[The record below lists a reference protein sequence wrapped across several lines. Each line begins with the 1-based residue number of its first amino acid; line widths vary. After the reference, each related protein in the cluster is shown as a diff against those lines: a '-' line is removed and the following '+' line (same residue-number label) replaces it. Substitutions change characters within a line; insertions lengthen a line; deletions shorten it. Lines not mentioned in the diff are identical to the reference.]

1 MTVRAYTY
9 IFLQM
14 RFATTINRYIF
25 SELIPPFV
33 ISLVFLTFLFLMT
46 RIPEITNMV
55 VNYNTGLG
63 SLLLLLAYSF
73 PRFLE
78 FTIPMSVMISV
89 LLTFMR
95 MTGDNEITALKGGG
109 ISIYRIL
116 PPVVL
121 FCFLGFLLGVWITTW
136 AVPESRVAF
145 KRKSL
150 EIAKTNLDVA
160 LQERKFNTSFKDVM
174 IYVSSVDVN
183 SKKLEDVF
191 IEDRRT
197 KGMVNI
203 SVAPEGVLVSNRD
216 EMFYTLRL
224 YNGKINQVDLKDE
237 SVNTVTFK
245 TYDIN
250 LDLTGGSNSQ
260 VRIHKD
266 LDEMSLTE
274 LARFIKSEPENKK
287 KLYTALMEMHEKFS
301 LPFACIALGILAFPL
316 GIQSVSL
323 RRSSGFGMAI
333 FFFIVYYLLLALGW
347 AGGETG
353 RYPPAA
359 GMWMPDLIMGAAG
372 VYLLHRNAEE
382 KPLALP
388 AVLPGKLVWFFR
400 RRRSKKG
407 A

>member
-1 MTVRAYTY
+1 
-9 IFLQM
+9 M
-14 RFATTINRYIF
+14 RFASTINRYIF
-25 SELIPPFV
+25 SELMPPFV

-63 SLLLLLAYSF
+63 PLLLLLAYSF

-95 MTGDNEITALKGGG
+95 MSGDNEITALKGGG

-145 KRKSL
+145 KKKSL
-150 EIAKTNLDVA
+150 EIAKTNVDAA
-160 LQERKFNTSFKDVM
+160 LQERKFNTGFKDVM

-183 SKKLEDVF
+183 TGKLEDVF

-197 KGMVNI
+197 EGMVNI
-203 SVAPEGVLVSNRD
+203 STAPEGALVSNRD

-224 YNGKINQVDLKDE
+224 YNGKINQVDLQGE
-237 SVNTVTFK
+237 SVNTVTFQ

-250 LDLTGGSNSQ
+250 LDLAGGSNSS
-260 VRIHKD
+260 VRIDKD
-266 LDEMSLTE
+266 LDEMSLSE

-301 LPFACIALGILAFPL
+301 LPFACIALGLLAFPL

-323 RRSSGFGMAI
+323 RRSSGFGLAI

-347 AGGETG
+347 AAGETG
-353 RYPPAA
+353 RYSPAV
-359 GMWMPDLIMGAAG
+359 GMWMPNLIMGGAG
-372 VYLLHRNAEE
+372 IYLLYRNAKE
-382 KPLALP
+382 KPLKLP
-388 AVLPGKLVWFFR
+388 SVSPGKFGGLIR
-400 RRRSKKG
+400 GRRSNKG
-407 A
+407 I

>member
-1 MTVRAYTY
+1 
-9 IFLQM
+9 M
-14 RFATTINRYIF
+14 RFGTTINRYVF
-25 SELIPPFV
+25 SELIPPFL

-95 MTGDNEITALKGGG
+95 MAGDNEITALKSGGM
-109 ISIYRIL
+109 SIYRIL

-145 KRKSL
+145 KKKSL

-160 LQERKFNTSFKDVM
+160 LQERKFNTRFKDVM
-174 IYVSSVDVN
+174 IYVTSVDVN

-197 KGMVNI
+197 EGMVNI
-203 SVAPEGVLVSNRD
+203 SVAPEGVLVSDKNQ
-216 EMFYTLRL
+216 MFYTLRL
-224 YNGKINQVDLKDE
+224 YNGNINQVDLQGE
-237 SVNTVTFK
+237 SVNTVNFE

-250 LDLTGGSNSQ
+250 LDLTAGSSSPT
-260 VRIHKD
+260 RIHKD
-266 LDEMSLTE
+266 LDEMSLSE
-274 LARFIKSEPENKK
+274 LARFIKSEPDNKK
-287 KLYTALMEMHEKFS
+287 KLYTALMELHEKFS

-323 RRSSGFGMAI
+323 RRSSGFGMGI

-347 AGGETG
+347 AAGETG

-372 VYLLHRNAEE
+372 GYLLYRNANE
-382 KPLALP
+382 KPLKLP
-388 AVLPGKLVWFFR
+388 AVSPGKVAGFIR
-400 RRRSKKG
+400 RRRGNKEM
-407 A
+407 

>member
-1 MTVRAYTY
+1 
-9 IFLQM
+9 M
-14 RFATTINRYIF
+14 RFGTTINRYVF
-25 SELIPPFV
+25 SELIPPFL

-95 MTGDNEITALKGGG
+95 MAGDNEITALKSGGM
-109 ISIYRIL
+109 SIYRIL

-145 KRKSL
+145 KKKSL

-160 LQERKFNTSFKDVM
+160 LQERKFNTRFKDVM
-174 IYVSSVDVN
+174 IYVTSVDVN

-197 KGMVNI
+197 EGMVNI
-203 SVAPEGVLVSNRD
+203 SVAPEGVLVSDKNQ
-216 EMFYTLRL
+216 MFYTLRL
-224 YNGKINQVDLKDE
+224 YNGNINQVDLQGE
-237 SVNTVTFK
+237 SVNTVNFE

-250 LDLTGGSNSQ
+250 LDLTAGSNSPT
-260 VRIHKD
+260 RIHKD
-266 LDEMSLTE
+266 LDEMSLSE
-274 LARFIKSEPENKK
+274 LARFIKSEPDNKK
-287 KLYTALMEMHEKFS
+287 KLYTALMELHEKFS

-323 RRSSGFGMAI
+323 RRSSGFGMGI

-347 AGGETG
+347 AAGETG

-372 VYLLHRNAEE
+372 GYLLYRNANE
-382 KPLALP
+382 KPLKLP
-388 AVLPGKLVWFFR
+388 AVSPGKVAGFIR
-400 RRRSKKG
+400 RRRGNKEM
-407 A
+407 

>member
-1 MTVRAYTY
+1 
-9 IFLQM
+9 M
-14 RFATTINRYIF
+14 RFGTTINRYVF
-25 SELIPPFV
+25 SELIPPFL

-95 MTGDNEITALKGGG
+95 MAGDNEITALKSGGM
-109 ISIYRIL
+109 SIYRIL

-145 KRKSL
+145 KKKSL

-160 LQERKFNTSFKDVM
+160 LQERKFNTRFKDVM
-174 IYVSSVDVN
+174 IYVTSVDVN

-197 KGMVNI
+197 EGMVNI
-203 SVAPEGVLVSNRD
+203 SVAPEGVLVSDKNQ
-216 EMFYTLRL
+216 MFYTLRL
-224 YNGKINQVDLKDE
+224 YNGNINQVDLQGE
-237 SVNTVTFK
+237 SVNTVNFE

-250 LDLTGGSNSQ
+250 LDLTAGSNSPT
-260 VRIHKD
+260 RIHKD
-266 LDEMSLTE
+266 LDEMSLSE
-274 LARFIKSEPENKK
+274 LARFIKSEPDNKK
-287 KLYTALMEMHEKFS
+287 KLYTALMELHEKFS

-323 RRSSGFGMAI
+323 RRSSGFGMGI

-347 AGGETG
+347 AAGETG

-372 VYLLHRNAEE
+372 GYLLYRNANE
-382 KPLALP
+382 KPLKLP
-388 AVLPGKLVWFFR
+388 AVSPGKVAGFIR
-400 RRRSKKG
+400 RRRG
-407 A
+407 NREM

>member
-1 MTVRAYTY
+1 
-9 IFLQM
+9 M

-25 SELIPPFV
+25 TELIPPFA
-33 ISLVFLTFLFLMT
+33 ISLIFLTFLFLMT
-46 RIPEITNMV
+46 RIPDITHMV

-95 MTGDNEITALKGGG
+95 MAGDNEITALKGGG
-109 ISIYRIL
+109 VSIYRIL
-116 PPVVL
+116 PPVMV

-145 KRKSL
+145 KKKSL

-160 LQERKFNTSFKDVM
+160 LQERKFNTSFDDVM

-197 KGMVNI
+197 NGMVNI
-203 SVAPEGVLVSNRD
+203 SVAPEGILVSD
-216 EMFYTLRL
+216 KEKMFYTLRL
-224 YNGKINQVDLKDE
+224 YDGKINQVDLQDE
-237 SVNTVTFK
+237 TVNTVTFK

-250 LDLTGGSNSQ
+250 LDLTGEGGSPD
-260 VRIHKD
+260 RIDRD
-266 LDEMSLTE
+266 LDEMSLSE
-274 LARFIKSEPENKK
+274 LAGFIRSEPEDKK

-323 RRSSGFGMAI
+323 RRSSGFGLGI

-347 AGGETG
+347 AAGETG
-353 RYPPAA
+353 RYPAA
-359 GMWMPDLIMGAAG
+359 LGMWLPDLIMGAVG
-372 VYLLHRNAEE
+372 VYLLHRNVKE
-382 KPLALP
+382 KPLKLP
-388 AVLPGKLVWFFR
+388 ALFPGKLVLFIKGR
-400 RRRSKKG
+400 RGNKG
-407 A
+407 M

>member
-1 MTVRAYTY
+1 
-9 IFLQM
+9 
-14 RFATTINRYIF
+14 
-25 SELIPPFV
+25 
-33 ISLVFLTFLFLMT
+33 
-46 RIPEITNMV
+46 MV

-95 MTGDNEITALKGGG
+95 MSGDNEITALKGGG
-109 ISIYRIL
+109 ISIYRLL
-116 PPVVL
+116 PPVLL
-121 FCFLGFLLGVWITTW
+121 FCFLGFLLGVWVTTW
-136 AVPESRVAF
+136 AVPESRVAL
-145 KRKSL
+145 KKKSL

-160 LQERKFNTSFKDVM
+160 LQERKFNTSFTDVM

-183 SKKLEDVF
+183 SKELEDVF

-203 SVAPEGVLVSNRD
+203 SVAPEGILVSNKD
-216 EMFYTLRL
+216 KMFYTLRL
-224 YNGKINQVDLKDE
+224 YNGKINQVDLEDE

-250 LDLTGGSNSQ
+250 LDISGGENSS
-260 VRIHKD
+260 VRINKD
-266 LDEMSLTE
+266 LDEMSLSE
-274 LARFIKSEPENKK
+274 LAGFIKSEPENKK

-301 LPFACIALGILAFPL
+301 LPFACMALGVLAFPL

-323 RRSSGFGMAI
+323 KRSSGFGMGI

-347 AGGETG
+347 AGGEAG

-359 GMWMPDLIMGAAG
+359 GMWMPDLVMGAAG
-372 VYLLHRNAEE
+372 LYLLYRNARE
-382 KPLALP
+382 KPLKLP
-388 AVLPGKLVWFFR
+388 AVYPGKLVGFIRGR
-400 RRRSKKG
+400 RANER

>member
-1 MTVRAYTY
+1 
-9 IFLQM
+9 M
-14 RFATTINRYIF
+14 RFASTINRYIF
-25 SELIPPFV
+25 SELVPPFA

-95 MTGDNEITALKGGG
+95 MTGDNEITALKSGGV
-109 ISIYRIL
+109 SIYRIL

-145 KRKSL
+145 KKKSL

-160 LQERKFNTSFKDVM
+160 LQERKFNTSFKGVM
-174 IYVSSVDVN
+174 IYVSSVDIN

-203 SVAPEGVLVSNRD
+203 SVAPEGILVSNRD

-224 YNGKINQVDLKDE
+224 YNGKINQVDLEDE

-250 LDLTGGSNSQ
+250 LDLSGNPGKNGPIDKELDELGLKELIVVIKKHNKNSQ
-260 VRIHKD
+260 IFY
-266 LDEMSLTE
+266 S
-274 LARFIKSEPENKK
+274 
-287 KLYTALMEMHEKFS
+287 ALMELHQKFS

-323 RRSSGFGMAI
+323 RKSSGFGMGI

-347 AGGETG
+347 AAGETG
-353 RYPPAA
+353 KYPPVM
-359 GMWMPDLIMGAAG
+359 GMWLPNLIMGSAG
-372 VYLLHRNAEE
+372 VFLLYRMAIERPVRLFHLFSEQIFRLRNFFTAR
-382 KPLALP
+382 A
-388 AVLPGKLVWFFR
+388 GKYKR
-400 RRRSKKG
+400 
-407 A
+407 

>member
-1 MTVRAYTY
+1 
-9 IFLQM
+9 M
-14 RFATTINRYIF
+14 RFGTTINRYVF
-25 SELIPPFV
+25 SELIPPFL

-95 MTGDNEITALKGGG
+95 MAGDNEITALKSGGM
-109 ISIYRIL
+109 SIYRIL

-145 KRKSL
+145 KKKSL

-160 LQERKFNTSFKDVM
+160 LQERKFNTRFKDVM
-174 IYVSSVDVN
+174 IYVTSVDVN

-197 KGMVNI
+197 EGMVNI
-203 SVAPEGVLVSNRD
+203 SVAPEGVLVSDKNQ
-216 EMFYTLRL
+216 MFYTLRL
-224 YNGKINQVDLKDE
+224 YNGNINQVDLQGE
-237 SVNTVTFK
+237 SVNTVNFE

-250 LDLTGGSNSQ
+250 LDLTAGSSSPT
-260 VRIHKD
+260 RIHKD
-266 LDEMSLTE
+266 LDEMSLSE
-274 LARFIKSEPENKK
+274 LARFIKSEPDNKK
-287 KLYTALMEMHEKFS
+287 KLYTALMELHEKFS

-323 RRSSGFGMAI
+323 RRSSGFGMGI

-347 AGGETG
+347 AAGETG

-372 VYLLHRNAEE
+372 GYLLYRNANE
-382 KPLALP
+382 KPLKLP
-388 AVLPGKLVWFFR
+388 AVSPGKVAGFIR
-400 RRRSKKG
+400 RRRG
-407 A
+407 NREM